1 MLQNI
6 VLVSVIV
13 FLTAGVFWG
22 MWKLSKWLMIPIQII
37 LVLLLVCIV
46 VRIFMTKENAE
57 RLNAELKNSGI
68 IELESKAVN
77 QACGALSTN
86 LKGKTEEKTP
96 HTQAADSRPAP
107 PAVKKQ
113 EDNKK
118 VSPAPAAKQEKEE
131 ENFADLL

>member
-13 FLTAGVFWG
+13 FLMAGVFWG
-22 MWKLSKWLMIPIQII
+22 MWKLSKWLLIPIQII
-37 LVLLLVCIV
+37 LFLLLVFTV

-57 RLNAELKNSGI
+57 KLNAELKNSGI

-77 QACGALSTN
+77 QACSALSAN
-86 LKGKTEEKTP
+86 LKSKAEEK
-96 HTQAADSRPAP
+96 AAVP
-107 PAVKKQ
+107 PVIKKQ
-113 EDNKK
+113 ENKKK